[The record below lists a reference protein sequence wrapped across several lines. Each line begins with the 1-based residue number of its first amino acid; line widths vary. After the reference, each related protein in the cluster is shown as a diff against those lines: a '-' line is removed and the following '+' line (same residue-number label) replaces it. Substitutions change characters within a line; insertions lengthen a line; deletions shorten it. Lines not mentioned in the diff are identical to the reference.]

1 MESAVPSRDP
11 RSRDPWNGEGLA
23 ISHRRDPGRHRMSHS
38 SVTMS
43 DTEAVARHACSHHTH
58 LPSPIP

>member
-23 ISHRRDPGRHRMSHS
+23 ISHRRDPGRILE
-38 SVTMS
+38 
-43 DTEAVARHACSHHTH
+43 DTLFFYHAQKIMEWLHDIII
-58 LPSPIP
+58 L